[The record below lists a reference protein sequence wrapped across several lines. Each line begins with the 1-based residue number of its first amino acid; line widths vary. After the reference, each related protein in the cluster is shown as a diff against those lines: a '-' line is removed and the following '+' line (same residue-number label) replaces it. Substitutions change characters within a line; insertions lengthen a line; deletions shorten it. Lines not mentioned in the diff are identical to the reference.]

1 MPSFYQPT
9 KVSLSFRLDPSFL
22 PDEEYPIRPFGIF
35 FIVGSQ
41 FRGFHVRFKDIAR
54 GGIRI
59 IRSRNRETY
68 SINVRNLFDENYALA
83 STQAL
88 KNKDIP
94 EGGSKGTI
102 LPDLDAN
109 PRVCFEKYVDA
120 ILDLLI
126 PGSSPGIKEE
136 VVDLYKKEEILFFG
150 PDEGTADMYAKSV
163 ALPKIKGLNAYL
175 LGWIGRLC
183 MHESVVS
190 LDGNPLQLGRARLP
204 WVEFRM
210 IW

>member
-1 MPSFYQPT
+1 MQHYSFYQPT
-9 KVSLSFRLDPSFL
+9 KVALSFRLDPTFL
-22 PDEEYPIRPFGIF
+22 PDIEYPNKPFGIF
-35 FIVGSQ
+35 FVVGSQ

-59 IRSRNRETY
+59 IRSRNKEGY

-102 LPDLDAN
+102 LPDLNAA
-109 PRVCFEKYVDA
+109 PRVCFESYVDA

-126 PGSSPGIKEE
+126 PGASPGIKEQI
-136 VVDLYKKEEILFFG
+136 VDLYKQEEILFFG
-150 PDEGTADMYAKSV
+150 PDEGTADM
-163 ALPKIKGLNAYL
+163 
-175 LGWIGRLC
+175 
-183 MHESVVS
+183 
-190 LDGNPLQLGRARLP
+190 
-204 WVEFRM
+204 
-210 IW
+210 